1 MEIREAAKKISCT
14 KLVGVAWCF
23 QHDVASIQQI
33 YTFLIHWTLVKCEN
47 LIDSRGNLFGFR
59 GRDLMPEVRE
69 QRYPKNERRAV
80 GSPECWIGWLRP
92 KFLVRQV

>member
-1 MEIREAAKKISCT
+1 MEIPEAAKKISCT

-59 GRDLMPEVRE
+59 GFGIFDARGARAAL
-69 QRYPKNERRAV
+69 PKKRAW
-80 GSPECWIGWLRP
+80 GRWIA
-92 KFLVRQV
+92 